1 MAFVHGHP
9 RDLGWVKAHRRRPNH
24 AEHGQLPLIADGTL
38 PGAELPG
45 AEPAA
50 GTDGGSATAERERPR
65 RTARRLPRSGGQ
77 AG

>member
-1 MAFVHGHP
+1 VAFVHGHP

-24 AEHGQLPLIADGTL
+24 AEHGQLPLIADG
-38 PGAELPG
+38 ALPG

-65 RTARRLPRSGGQ
+65 RTARRPPRSSSQ